1 MNDCSVSLVAADRR
15 RKWGQVWVDVK
26 VRWPLTS
33 GGKQRGWRPSHHGCT
48 LPLTHTHL
56 HTHSHRH
63 KHTQTNTH
71 TLTHLHTLSQTHTHT
86 HSHSHTLN
94 FHLRLYSRSL
104 AQFSCFSQSESVC
117 AFTRLH
123 HCVFEPEQVCLRF
136 HQRCINVENQQRWSD
151 KMARGVMTH
160 SHQAL
165 WDTHTW
171 QSDTHLCWRIH
182 YSHHET
188 AFYFCSVMDFQ
199 DADSRGFFWNSSLLI
214 IWSDSQKFRH

>member
-1 MNDCSVSLVAADRR
+1 MRSGVGGCESQVTSDLWREAA
-15 RKWGQVWVDVK
+15 GVETV
-26 VRWPLTS
+26 TS
-33 GGKQRGWRPSHHGCT
+33 RLHAATHTHS
-48 LPLTHTHL
+48 LTHTHTNTL
-56 HTHSHRH
+56 
-63 KHTQTNTH
+63 TNTH
-71 TLTHLHTLSQTHTHT
+71 KQTHT

-188 AFYFCSVMDFQ
+188 AFLLLFCDGFPGCRFQ
-199 DADSRGFFWNSSLLI
+199 GFFLELI
-214 IWSDSQKFRH
+214 FTHYLIGQPKVQTLKFKIDAFKM